1 MSTEL
6 DRWSALA
13 TDDVPFRMVLL
24 VDDDPDAASFV
35 KQVFEP
41 HGVTV
46 RVAKDGG
53 QAQSSFVMH
62 KPDLVLLD
70 LILPGESGF
79 EICERLKHTN
89 DTVPV
94 LVLTAIDMED
104 SRALAERVGVD
115 GYVIKPV
122 EPGALIETATA
133 VVKKVWRRVHQL
145 DTPEPDGDR
154 VRFNCAC
161 GKKFKVSS
169 AHRGKSMTC
178 PQCGE
183 PLTVPKR

>member
-1 MSTEL
+1 MSEA
-6 DRWSALA
+6 DRWSTLSAQE
-13 TDDVPFRMVLL
+13 VPFRMLL
-24 VDDDPDAASFV
+24 LIDDDPHTATFV

-62 KPDLVLLD
+62 KPDLVVLD

-94 LVLTAIDMED
+94 LALTAIEMED
-104 SRALAERVGVD
+104 SRVLADRVGVD
-115 GYVIKPV
+115 AYLTKPV
-122 EPGALIETATA
+122 SPEALVVAA
-133 VVKKVWRRVHQL
+133 GDVVKRVWRRVHQL
-145 DTPEPDGDR
+145 DEPESDGER
-154 VRFNCAC
+154 VRFTCHC
-161 GKKFKVSS
+161 GKKFKVSP

-183 PLTVPKR
+183 PLVVPKR